1 MLPCVSR
8 VEAAR
13 AVWSLCYDVIG
24 GLTWLHKAYG
34 PAVAIN
40 SPLAS
45 RQASPIAYLFSN
57 AALNEAVYDQ
67 MDHLRL
73 KGVWPNP
80 APRGTSQ
87 EKLRFNYMSL
97 GGSEHDHYA
106 RQISGQLGRPRAER
120 LFDDMRA
127 IVDEEV
133 AAWPTGQFVDLARLT
148 RELATRC
155 ALQMLYGETDRERTL
170 KIGRMIDHYHAMNW
184 SASVMMLRLNLP
196 GLAYRK
202 LINTADSLYAEV
214 ARWTD
219 DSRQSSSMNL
229 RSAFTELTD
238 PSGNPVPD
246 SFKVA
251 NVATTAW
258 ASYEPPGI
266 AIAWTLMLLE
276 QHPLIAETL
285 LAELEGSAEIA
296 DHTVA
301 SIGALPILDAV
312 VFEALRLLPPTPIIG
327 MWVMDDITVAGT
339 YIRKGSSLLLSPYL
353 TQRDPAIYPAPDRFR
368 PDRWLKRRPTA
379 YEFIV
384 FSGGVRRCS
393 GYHYAVLLLKV
404 AIATIVR
411 RYRIALDPTA
421 NYGFIAK
428 PTLRPN
434 PGMPARILPQDGAF
448 ERTPLRGRVAGQF
461 TPEVRPMAM
470 THRVRAEPPSEFAEI
485 KRCT

>member
-8 VEAAR
+8 AEAAR

-24 GLTWLHKAYG
+24 GLNRLHKAYG
-34 PAVAIN
+34 PAIAVN

-45 RQASPIAYLFSN
+45 RQTPPIAYLFSG
-57 AALNEAVYDQ
+57 AALNEAVYEQ

-97 GGSEHDHYA
+97 GGGEHHHYA
-106 RQISGQLGRPRAER
+106 RQISGQFGRPRAER

-127 IVDEEV
+127 IVDQEIS
-133 AAWPTGQFVDLARLT
+133 AWPTGKTVDIANLT
-148 RELATRC
+148 RALATRC
-155 ALQMLYGETDRERTL
+155 ALQMLYGETNRERAL
-170 KIGRMIDHYHAMNW
+170 KIGRMIDRYHAMNW

-196 GLAYRK
+196 GLPYRK
-202 LINTADSLYAEV
+202 LLNIADELFAEV
-214 ARWTD
+214 ERWTD
-219 DSRQSSSMNL
+219 DSRRLPSANL
-229 RSAFTELTD
+229 RGAFRELIE
-238 PSGNPVPD
+238 PSGSPAPD
-246 SFKVA
+246 AFKIA
-251 NVATTAW
+251 NIATTAW

-266 AIAWTLMLLE
+266 AMAWTLMLLE
-276 QHPLIAETL
+276 QHPLIAEAL
-285 LAELEGSAEIA
+285 LAELESSGELA

-312 VFEALRLLPPTPIIG
+312 VFESLRLLPPTPIIG
-327 MWVMDDITVAGT
+327 MWVMKDLTIAGT
-339 YIRKGSSLLLSPYL
+339 KTRKGSSLLLSPYL

-384 FSGGVRRCS
+384 FSGGARRCS

-404 AIATIVR
+404 AIAAIVR
-411 RYRIALDPTA
+411 RYRVALDPA
-421 NYGFIAK
+421 AKYGFIAK
-428 PTLRPN
+428 PTLRPS

-448 ERTPLRGRVAGQF
+448 ERTRLRGRIAGQF
-461 TPEVRPMAM
+461 TPEDRPLPI
-470 THRVRAEPPSEFAEI
+470 TRRVRAETESEYAEN
-485 KRCT
+485 